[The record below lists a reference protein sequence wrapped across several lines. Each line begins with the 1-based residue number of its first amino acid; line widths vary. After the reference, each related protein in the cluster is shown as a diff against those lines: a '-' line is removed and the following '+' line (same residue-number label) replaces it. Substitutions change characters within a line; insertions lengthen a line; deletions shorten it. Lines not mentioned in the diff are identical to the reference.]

1 MSSAP
6 KELRPDQ
13 VASANP
19 VFKELDEKLLTIFKS
34 YRAQLKAILI
44 MVAVGILAFVSFVG
58 MILTFG
64 IIFAGFI
71 MYWYNVVHI
80 VQHFGLVRRY
90 KAVLAEAGVESTPVF
105 ARASSARPKAVI
117 ALVVAS
123 IPGFLGIAAI
133 SPILTR

>member
-13 VASANP
+13 VASSHP

-44 MVAVGILAFVSFVG
+44 MVAVGILAFVSFAG
-58 MILTFG
+58 IILTFG

-90 KAVLAEAGVESTPVF
+90 KAVLADAGVESTPVF

-117 ALVVAS
+117 GLVIATF
-123 IPGFLGIAAI
+123 PGLLGI
-133 SPILTR
+133 SYVSQILAR

>member
-6 KELRPDQ
+6 KELRPDH
-13 VASANP
+13 VASTHP

-44 MVAVGILAFVSFVG
+44 MVAAGILAFVSFAG
-58 MILTFG
+58 IILTFG

-90 KAVLAEAGVESTPVF
+90 KAALAEAGLESTPVF
-105 ARASSARPKAVI
+105 ARAASARPKAVI

-123 IPGFLGIAAI
+123 IPAILGIAFI
-133 SPILTR
+133 SPIFTR

>member
-6 KELRPDQ
+6 KELRPHQ

-19 VFKELDEKLLTIFKS
+19 VFKELDEKLLAIFKS

-44 MVAVGILAFVSFVG
+44 MVAAGILAFVSFAG
-58 MILTFG
+58 IILTFG

-90 KAVLAEAGVESTPVF
+90 KAALAEAGLESTPVF
-105 ARASSARPKAVI
+105 ARAASARPKAVI

-123 IPGFLGIAAI
+123 IPAILGIAFI
-133 SPILTR
+133 SPIFTR

>member
-34 YRAQLKAILI
+34 YRDQLKAILI
-44 MVAVGILAFVSFVG
+44 MVAVGILAFVSFAG
-58 MILTFG
+58 IILTFG

-90 KAVLAEAGVESTPVF
+90 KAALAEAGLESTPVF
-105 ARASSARPKAVI
+105 ARAASARPKAVI

-123 IPGFLGIAAI
+123 IPAILGIAFI
-133 SPILTR
+133 SPIFTR

>member
-44 MVAVGILAFVSFVG
+44 MVAVGILAFVSIAG
-58 MILTFG
+58 IILTFG

-90 KAVLAEAGVESTPVF
+90 KAALAEAGLESTPVF
-105 ARASSARPKAVI
+105 ARAASARPKAVI

-123 IPGFLGIAAI
+123 IPAILGIAFI
-133 SPILTR
+133 SPIFTR

>member
-44 MVAVGILAFVSFVG
+44 MVAVGILAFVSFAG
-58 MILTFG
+58 IILTFG

-90 KAVLAEAGVESTPVF
+90 KAVLADAGVESTPVF

-117 ALVVAS
+117 GLVIATF
-123 IPGFLGIAAI
+123 PGLLGIAYV
-133 SPILTR
+133 SQILAR